1 MIRSKRKQIR
11 KTVACLTGLICLALI
26 AVLCAQMALADQQ
39 ARTQQA
45 RTQQSPRV
53 TNAGPNPLVKFGEY
67 PPDFNLPILT
77 FGTDAAGVKVGKIDP
92 KNTIRLSDFR
102 GKKPV
107 CLIMSSY
114 T

>member
-1 MIRSKRKQIR
+1 MIQRKRIQ
-11 KTVACLTGLICLALI
+11 KTVACLSALICLVALCALI
-26 AVLCAQMALADQQ
+26 AQADQQ
-39 ARTQQA
+39 AQPQQ
-45 RTQQSPRV
+45 TSPRV
-53 TNAGPNPLVKFGEY
+53 TNAGPNPLIKFGEY

-92 KNTIRLSDFR
+92 KKTIRLSDYR

>member
-1 MIRSKRKQIR
+1 MIRSKRKRIR

-26 AVLCAQMALADQQ
+26 AALCAQMALAD
-39 ARTQQA
+39 QQA

>member
-1 MIRSKRKQIR
+1 MMQRKPIR
-11 KTVACLTGLICLALI
+11 KTAVCLTALTCLVALC
-26 AVLCAQMALADQQ
+26 VLMAQADQQ
-39 ARTQQA
+39 TRPQQ
-45 RTQQSPRV
+45 TSPRV
-53 TNAGPNPLVKFGEY
+53 TNAGPNPKVQFGQY
-67 PPDFNLPILT
+67 PPDFNLPVLT

-92 KNTIRLSDFR
+92 KNTIRLSDYR